1 MDGNSD
7 MRVLRQATIQTW
19 IDQAHAGRARKRRE
33 WFVAAVVAGFCLF
46 TVIAP
51 TVLR

>member
-1 MDGNSD
+1 MDRNSD
-7 MRVLRQATIQTW
+7 MKVLRQATIQTW
-19 IDQAHAGRARKRRE
+19 IDQAHAERARKRRE
-33 WFVAAVVAGFCLF
+33 WFVAAMVGAFCLF